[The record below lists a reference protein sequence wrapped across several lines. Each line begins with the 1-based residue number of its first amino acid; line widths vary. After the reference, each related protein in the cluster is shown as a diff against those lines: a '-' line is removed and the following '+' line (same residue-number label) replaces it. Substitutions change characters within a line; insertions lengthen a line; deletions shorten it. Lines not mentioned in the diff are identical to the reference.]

1 MGGFEM
7 TKEWWLRT
15 TEQVRTPPQSGGG
28 GGGAADAGEQLS
40 LQVFLRP
47 SGAQG
52 KIHKN
57 VWIMRTWILA
67 GIQQN
72 LKITKLETQH
82 TIQENSS

>member
-1 MGGFEM
+1 MRNPTRRGVEWCKVGGCG
-7 TKEWWLRT
+7 THWV
-15 TEQVRTPPQSGGG
+15 VRKPPPSGGG

-57 VWIMRTWILA
+57 VWIMRT
-67 GIQQN
+67 
-72 LKITKLETQH
+72 
-82 TIQENSS
+82 